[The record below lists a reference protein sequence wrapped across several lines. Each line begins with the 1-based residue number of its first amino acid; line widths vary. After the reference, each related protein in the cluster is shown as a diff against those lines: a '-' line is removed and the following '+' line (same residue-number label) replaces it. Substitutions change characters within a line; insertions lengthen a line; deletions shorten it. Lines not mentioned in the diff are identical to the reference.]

1 MGYSNWN
8 GFVKY
13 DLWQNFYIE
22 KKLTNDKS
30 EDSSYKMHSVSK
42 QNKSAKKYLTA
53 STNDY
58 ITLVSSLLLSKRNR
72 LHRRI
77 KKL

>member
-1 MGYSNWN
+1 MGYPNWN
-8 GFVKY
+8 GLVKY
-13 DLWQNFYIE
+13 ELWQNFSTE
-22 KKLTNDKS
+22 NKLANDKS

-42 QNKSAKKYLTA
+42 QNKNAKKYLTA

-58 ITLVSSLLLSKRNR
+58 ITLVSTLLLSKRNR

-77 KKL
+77 KNW

>member
-1 MGYSNWN
+1 MEIFWQKWVTYPKWN

-13 DLWQNFYIE
+13 ELWQNFYIE

-42 QNKSAKKYLTA
+42 QNKNAKKYLTA

-58 ITLVSSLLLSKRNR
+58 ITLWKPSKVPI
-72 LHRRI
+72 L
-77 KKL
+77 